1 MQKIKN
7 FLKVTKFGK
16 KIRKEKWQRRVRNSM
31 LSKREIKEVRKKPEN
46 LQVIIKKRLDDLPNQ
61 GRDLIESLDNIID
74 NSKLNNLCYEDKKEL
89 KEDMLKWYFIYGY
102 TFNEYISYKFFEKR
116 NEERLEFLSDRDII
130 LICYEYNDIE
140 DMSIIS
146 NKSKTYEK
154 FKKYFKRDVISI
166 NNNTDF
172 KEVESFF
179 NKHHKFIKKN
189 VFESCGRGVEI
200 IDLKNENK
208 NIEELFRE
216 FELEGDLILEELV
229 TQTDDLAKFN
239 QSSVNTLRCITFN
252 TNNGIKTPFFFMR
265 FGRKGKSID
274 NGAAG
279 GLIVEVNSDNG
290 TLGEATDEYGNRFK
304 YHPDS
309 KLNFEGF
316 RIPDWDEAIE
326 ICKDISSQIPTVSI
340 IGWDLAHTKDG
351 WVIIEGNSMTEI
363 IGVQSTKLKGIRTEI
378 EKLIKNM

>member
-166 NNNTDF
+166 NAKTEF
-172 KEVESFF
+172 IEVESFF
-179 NKHHKFIKKN
+179 NKHRKFIKKN
-189 VFESCGRGVEI
+189 IFESCGRGVEI
-200 IDLKNENK
+200 LDLDVENK
-208 NIEELFRE
+208 SIEELFTE
-216 FELEGDLILEELV
+216 FKSDDNLILEELV

-239 QSSVNTLRCITFN
+239 PSSVNTLRCITFN